1 MKTYDALYIFVGV
14 AKDDVVEANLEK
26 ALAEVTRLGGN
37 VIAKDQLGRRSFAR
51 PLSKRDSGVYVRV
64 RFELDPLKV
73 KELVDRYRLVEE
85 VFRVQ
90 ILAVDARREAK
101 IAAERTARA
110 DRIARKE
117 AAQAAAAAAK
127 TEEEA

>member
-37 VIAKDQLGRRSFAR
+37 VVAQDRLGRRGFAR
-51 PLSKRDSGVYVRV
+51 PLSKRESGVYVKV
-64 RFELDPLKV
+64 RFELDPQKV
-73 KELVDRYRLVEE
+73 SELVNRYRLVEE

-90 ILAVDARREAK
+90 ILAVNARREAK
-101 IAAERTARA
+101 IASERQARA
-110 DRIARKE
+110 DRQAKRE
-117 AAQAAAAAAK
+117 AAQAAAIAAK
-127 TEEEA
+127 VEA